1 MVQLLDSRTARILL
15 TICVFVGVGA
25 VLYGIR
31 RTLVVFLF
39 AIFFAYLLEPL
50 VTRIQSSP
58 LARHSRGLAIA
69 EAYIGIGCALGL
81 LAFFVGPLL
90 VKDTRALVES
100 MPNLLENVTSGKIV
114 WQFGSKHGWTFETQ
128 LRLEEII
135 QNHRQEIL
143 DWIGQGGAA
152 AAQFLADGLWFAL
165 IPILSAFFLADG
177 RRFAQVL
184 IDGFDRRDQKRFLR
198 AIINDL
204 DRMLTGFIFAQI
216 VLVACAVVAYSS
228 ALLLLHFPY
237 ALALALGGGI
247 MEFVPVAGPLM
258 AAATIVGVGFLTAF
272 KPLWAVVLF
281 LGAWRLCQDY
291 VISPRIYGRG
301 VRLHPLA
308 AIAAVLMGGELG
320 GILGIYLAIP
330 LAAAIRVIWRCW
342 QDYADKM
349 REAESAQL
357 QQLPAARPRKTALR

>member
-1 MVQLLDSRTARILL
+1 VQLLDSRTARILL
-15 TICVFVGVGA
+15 TICLFVAAGA
-25 VLYGIR
+25 FLYGIR
-31 RTLVVFLF
+31 RTLVIFLF

-50 VTRIQSSP
+50 VARMQSSP

-81 LAFFVGPLL
+81 LAFFFGPLL
-90 VKDTRALVES
+90 VKDTRSLVQS
-100 MPNLLENVTSGKIV
+100 MPTLLENVTSGKIV
-114 WQFGSKHGWTFETQ
+114 WQFGSKHGWSFETQ
-128 LRLEEII
+128 LRIEELI

-143 DWIGQGGAA
+143 DWIGQAGAA
-152 AAQFLADGLWFAL
+152 AAQFLANGLWFVL
-165 IPILSAFFLADG
+165 IPILSVFFLADG

-184 IDGFDRRDQKRFLR
+184 IDAFDRRDQKRLLR

-216 VLVACAVVAYSS
+216 VLVGCAVVAYSS

-237 ALALALGGGI
+237 ALALALAGGI

-258 AAATIVGVGFLTAF
+258 AAATILGVGFLTAF
-272 KPLWAVVLF
+272 QPLWAVVLF

-291 VISPRIYGRG
+291 VISPHIYGRG

-320 GILGIYLAIP
+320 GIVGIYLAIP
-330 LAAAIRVIWRCW
+330 LTAAIRVIWRQW
-342 QDYADKM
+342 QSYSDAKQSADTTNV
-349 REAESAQL
+349 ATVVPVA
-357 QQLPAARPRKTALR
+357 PRKNAIR